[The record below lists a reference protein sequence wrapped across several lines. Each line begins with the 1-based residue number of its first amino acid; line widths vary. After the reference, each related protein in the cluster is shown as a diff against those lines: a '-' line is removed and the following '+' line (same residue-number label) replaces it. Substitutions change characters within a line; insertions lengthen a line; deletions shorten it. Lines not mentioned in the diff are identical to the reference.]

1 MAGLGMTQHDT
12 LATVLVGRRRLQFQP
27 LVAAYGIDWTL
38 SLIHA
43 YNDAFAYRSHETK
56 LKVGQVLIRFFRFIS
71 EERIEGIP
79 DEQIKISFNK
89 LKSNQSVAN
98 EKQIA
103 LSATRNFVSKVN
115 DRHDFTIVRTAV
127 RKTRISVVE
136 AFQDGW
142 SKLARVGFLPVLD
155 SFPRLSADPY
165 GETRLGRSL
174 GELTAEGQKPPPP
187 ERVNELSRLRLQRLR
202 DLCVEHLEAAYK
214 AYRRGVELLAEPHR
228 IEIRD
233 ILELSGGSSRYPAD
247 RRDEYDAVFNRC
259 FPIDEHAEQE
269 KNLLRY
275 YNHLGSMP
283 PFKSPNGER
292 HPFEKSKTA
301 FAPTFMEISEEDAS
315 CCAGKPHQGNGRRI
329 ADRHAQAPQTRRL
342 GC

>member
-1 MAGLGMTQHDT
+1 M
-12 LATVLVGRRRLQFQP
+12 
-27 LVAAYGIDWTL
+27 
-38 SLIHA
+38 
-43 YNDAFAYRSHETK
+43 
-56 LKVGQVLIRFFRFIS
+56 
-71 EERIEGIP
+71 
-79 DEQIKISFNK
+79 
-89 LKSNQSVAN
+89 
-98 EKQIA
+98 
-103 LSATRNFVSKVN
+103 
-115 DRHDFTIVRTAV
+115 
-127 RKTRISVVE
+127 
-136 AFQDGW
+136 
-142 SKLARVGFLPVLD
+142 
-155 SFPRLSADPY
+155 
-165 GETRLGRSL
+165 

-301 FAPTFMEISEEDAS
+301 FAPTFMISITKSPRRMPRVVPANPTKEMVDAS
-315 CCAGKPHQGNGRRI
+315 LTAMRKHRKREGWVAERQKHKWRLAAGIEASPDWTFEKPS
-329 ADRHAQAPQTRRL
+329 DDS
-342 GC
+342 